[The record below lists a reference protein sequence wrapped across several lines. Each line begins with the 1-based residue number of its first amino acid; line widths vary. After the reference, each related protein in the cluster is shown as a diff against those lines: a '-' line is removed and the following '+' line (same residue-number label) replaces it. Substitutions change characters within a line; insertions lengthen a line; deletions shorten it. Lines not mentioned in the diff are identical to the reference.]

1 MKAGQGGDHEH
12 HQRRVTIMPMK
23 SSMLVAS
30 QYAAAPAADRRSL
43 SQSRSAKDVQDH
55 LLFWRH
61 MGTLGGRSDAYSPEH
76 KRDTLEEILESA
88 RGRRPRSHVR
98 QNAVNRVL
106 SRQKQSKQESLVS
119 RISGILFSQFCS

>member
-1 MKAGQGGDHEH
+1 
-12 HQRRVTIMPMK
+12 MK

-43 SQSRSAKDVQDH
+43 SQSRSAKDIQDH

-61 MGTLGGRSDAYSPEH
+61 MGTFGGRSDAYSPEH
-76 KRDTLEEILESA
+76 KRDMLEKILESA
-88 RGRRPRSHVR
+88 RGGRLRSHVR

-106 SRQKQSKQESLVS
+106 SRQKQSKQESSVS
-119 RISGILFSQFCS
+119 RISGILFSQFRS